1 MGPSND
7 DEKTLHE
14 FLCSCLSRFLAY
26 PVFTIFLSTN
36 SSLVKF
42 ASPRDLARSTRIRG
56 GLAVTHAPITETPF
70 DCDDELMVKISV
82 QSLSWHDLG
91 GHCECYLS
99 IQCSRLTCWCCR
111 FWTLLRGA
119 GMNAPE
125 MHTEVME
132 LAHAKLVTSCAIDSS
147 YDTFPRVLM
156 GRLHSRG
163 KVLELEMDN
172 LMMLNIAYVL
182 VYMQYTQFILPILDV
197 SFSGM
202 SPNLSICTN
211 LSIFFDLIVKS
222 KAYM

>member
-1 MGPSND
+1 
-7 DEKTLHE
+7 
-14 FLCSCLSRFLAY
+14 
-26 PVFTIFLSTN
+26 
-36 SSLVKF
+36 
-42 ASPRDLARSTRIRG
+42 
-56 GLAVTHAPITETPF
+56 
-70 DCDDELMVKISV
+70 
-82 QSLSWHDLG
+82 
-91 GHCECYLS
+91 
-99 IQCSRLTCWCCR
+99 
-111 FWTLLRGA
+111 
-119 GMNAPE
+119 
-125 MHTEVME
+125 MHTKVME
-132 LAHAKLVTSCAIDSS
+132 LAHAKLVTSRAIDSS

-172 LMMLNIAYVL
+172 LIMLIIAYVL